1 MTLPPID
8 EYVSISSLD
17 IALLTSF
24 STFWAIVYYRAVLSP
39 SGRPDGFDSSA
50 LISNLHACPL
60 CILAFLSLQDVVPE
74 SVPICWS
81 IAFFLADLVDAAVRR
96 DATFTL
102 HAIVSL
108 SLNLFTGGTAR
119 HRALKSSS
127 KGMLAEASTPF
138 LNYWKTSKSYTSFV
152 VFFIAFTFFRVLWV
166 PWFLY
171 TTYQIHLGGEID
183 FIIWPSIVFCGM
195 QLVWYFKMCRMVV
208 NYRIPKSLQERLNK
222 AKHQ

>member
-74 SVPICWS
+74 SVPISWS

-96 DATFTL
+96 DAVFTL

-127 KGMLAEASTPF
+127 KGMLAEAST
-138 LNYWKTSKSYTSFV
+138 V
-152 VFFIAFTFFRVLWV
+152 RVLYLCCEAGANSV
-166 PWFLY
+166 A
-171 TTYQIHLGGEID
+171 
-183 FIIWPSIVFCGM
+183 
-195 QLVWYFKMCRMVV
+195 LV
-208 NYRIPKSLQERLNK
+208 
-222 AKHQ
+222 